1 MKCPYLQIRNED
13 QMKKRLSCS
22 KLISLFI
29 LFGIHQIAAAN
40 LGECIAADSGG
51 VKRWGWLETISPT
64 WVLPKFYVTPIVG

>member
-13 QMKKRLSCS
+13 Q
-22 KLISLFI
+22 
-29 LFGIHQIAAAN
+29 IHQIAAN